1 MCGRFSQSKS
11 AETIAQV
18 FQVNNVPPLTP
29 RYNIAPTQQIQTI
42 LQNAEQS
49 EREFKMLHWGLIPSW
64 AKDSKM
70 GARMINARAET
81 VTEKPSFRAAFKQ
94 RRCLILADGFYEWQ
108 QQEKNKQPFYFRM
121 NDEHPFAFAG
131 LWEHWKSG
139 DGEVI
144 DSCTILT
151 TEPNDLMRPVHNRMP
166 VIIEPKDYDLWLD
179 TEVKKPE
186 LLQPLLRSYSAEEMT
201 AYPVSTKVNKPVN
214 DSAELIN
221 SL

>member
-49 EREFKMLHWGLIPSW
+49 QREFQMLHWGLIPSW
-64 AKDSKM
+64 AKDPKM

-108 QQEKNKQPFYFRM
+108 QQEKKKQPFYFRM
-121 NDEHPFAFAG
+121 NNENPFAFAG

-144 DSCTILT
+144 NSCTILT

-166 VIIEPKDYDLWLD
+166 VIIDPKDYDLWLD
-179 TEVKKPE
+179 TEVKTPE
-186 LLQPLLRSYSAEEMT
+186 LLQPLLHPYSAEEMT

>member
-49 EREFKMLHWGLIPSW
+49 QREFQMLHWGLIPSW
-64 AKDSKM
+64 AKDPKM

-108 QQEKNKQPFYFRM
+108 QQEKKKQPFYFRM

-144 DSCTILT
+144 NSCTILT

-166 VIIEPKDYDLWLD
+166 VIIDPKDYDLWLD
-179 TEVKKPE
+179 KEVKKPE
-186 LLQPLLRSYSAEEMT
+186 LLQPLLHPYSAEEMT

>member
-49 EREFKMLHWGLIPSW
+49 QREFQILHWGLIPSW
-64 AKDSKM
+64 AKAPKM

-81 VTEKPSFRAAFKQ
+81 VAEKPSFRAAFKQ

-108 QQEKNKQPFYFRM
+108 QQQKKKQPFYFRM

-144 DSCTILT
+144 NSCTILT

-166 VIIEPKDYDLWLD
+166 VIIDPKDYDLWLD
-179 TEVKKPE
+179 TEVKTPE
-186 LLQPLLRSYSAEEMT
+186 LLQPLLHPYSAEEMT

>member
-49 EREFKMLHWGLIPSW
+49 QREFQILHWGLIPSW
-64 AKDSKM
+64 AKDPKM

-81 VTEKPSFRAAFKQ
+81 VAEKPSFRAAFKQ

-108 QQEKNKQPFYFRM
+108 QQEKKKQPFYFRM

-144 DSCTILT
+144 NSCTILT

-166 VIIEPKDYDLWLD
+166 VIIDPKDYDLWLD
-179 TEVKKPE
+179 TEVKTPE
-186 LLQPLLRSYSAEEMT
+186 LLQPLLHPYSAEEMT

>member
-49 EREFKMLHWGLIPSW
+49 QREFQMLHWGLIPSW
-64 AKDSKM
+64 AKDPKM

-108 QQEKNKQPFYFRM
+108 QQEKKKQPFYFRM

-144 DSCTILT
+144 NSCTILT

-166 VIIEPKDYDLWLD
+166 VIIDPKDYDLWLD

-186 LLQPLLRSYSAEEMT
+186 LLQPLLHPYSAEEMT

>member
-11 AETIAQV
+11 TETIAQV
-18 FQVNNVPPLTP
+18 FQVSNVPPLTP

-42 LQNAEQS
+42 LQNAEQPQ
-49 EREFKMLHWGLIPSW
+49 REFQMLHWGLIPSW
-64 AKDSKM
+64 AKDPKM

-121 NDEHPFAFAG
+121 NDERPFAFAG

-166 VIIEPKDYDLWLD
+166 VIIDPKDYDLWLD

-186 LLQPLLRSYSAEEMT
+186 LLQPLLHPYSAEEMT

>member
-49 EREFKMLHWGLIPSW
+49 QREFQMLHWGLIPSW
-64 AKDSKM
+64 AKDPKM

-81 VTEKPSFRAAFKQ
+81 VAEKPSFRAAFKQ

-108 QQEKNKQPFYFRM
+108 QQEKKKQPFYFRM

-144 DSCTILT
+144 NSCTILT

-166 VIIEPKDYDLWLD
+166 VIIDPKDYDLWLD
-179 TEVKKPE
+179 TEVKTPE
-186 LLQPLLRSYSAEEMT
+186 LLQPLLHPYSAEEMT

>member
-49 EREFKMLHWGLIPSW
+49 QREFQILHWGLIPSW
-64 AKDSKM
+64 AKDPKM

-81 VTEKPSFRAAFKQ
+81 VAEKPSFRAAFKQ

-108 QQEKNKQPFYFRM
+108 QQQKKKQPFYFRM

-144 DSCTILT
+144 NSCTILT

-166 VIIEPKDYDLWLD
+166 VIIDPKDYDLWLD
-179 TEVKKPE
+179 TEVKTPE
-186 LLQPLLRSYSAEEMT
+186 LLQPLLHPYSAEEMT

>member
-49 EREFKMLHWGLIPSW
+49 QREFQMLHWGLIPSW
-64 AKDSKM
+64 AKDPKM

-81 VTEKPSFRAAFKQ
+81 VAEKPSFRAAFKQ
-94 RRCLILADGFYEWQ
+94 RRCLILADGFYEWE

-166 VIIEPKDYDLWLD
+166 VIIDPKDYDLWLD

>member
-49 EREFKMLHWGLIPSW
+49 QRQFQMLHWGLIPSW
-64 AKDSKM
+64 AKDPKM

-166 VIIEPKDYDLWLD
+166 VIIDPKDYDLWLD

-186 LLQPLLRSYSAEEMT
+186 LLQPLLHPYSAEEMT

>member
-18 FQVNNVPPLTP
+18 FQVNNVPALTP

-49 EREFKMLHWGLIPSW
+49 QREFQMLHWGLIPSW
-64 AKDSKM
+64 AKDPKM

-108 QQEKNKQPFYFRM
+108 QQEKKKQPFYFRM

-144 DSCTILT
+144 NSCTILT

-166 VIIEPKDYDLWLD
+166 VIIDPKDYDLWLD

-186 LLQPLLRSYSAEEMT
+186 LLQPLLHPYSAEEMT

>member
-49 EREFKMLHWGLIPSW
+49 QREFQILHWGLIPSW
-64 AKDSKM
+64 AKAPKM

-81 VTEKPSFRAAFKQ
+81 VAQKPSFRAAFKQ

-108 QQEKNKQPFYFRM
+108 QQEKKKQPFYFRM

-144 DSCTILT
+144 NSCTILT

-166 VIIEPKDYDLWLD
+166 VIIDPKDYDLWLD
-179 TEVKKPE
+179 TEVKTPE
-186 LLQPLLRSYSAEEMT
+186 LLQPLLHPYSAEEMT